1 MVFLIGKSGSWNVAG
16 GLDVPT
22 SGEILIKGRSSAT
35 FKGSDFD
42 SYRNTFVG
50 FVFQEYNI
58 LNEFSVE
65 DNIAL
70 ALQLQGKP
78 KDKKIAKLLEDVDLA
93 RYAKY
98 FIRWPKTKN
107 FHSKSFN

>member
-1 MVFLIGKSGSWNVAG
+1 MRGKNKMLEVRNLTKIYKTKESVETIALNSVSLKFPETGMVFLIGKSGSGNVAG

-22 SGEILIKGRSSAT
+22 SGEILIKWRSSAT

-58 LNEFSVE
+58 
-65 DNIAL
+65 
-70 ALQLQGKP
+70 
-78 KDKKIAKLLEDVDLA
+78 
-93 RYAKY
+93 
-98 FIRWPKTKN
+98 
-107 FHSKSFN
+107 

>member
-1 MVFLIGKSGSWNVAG
+1 MSLIEIKDVHKTFDNFDVLKGINLNIEKGQVVTIIGSSGSGKSTLLNVAG

-58 LNEFSVE
+58 LN
-65 DNIAL
+65 
-70 ALQLQGKP
+70 
-78 KDKKIAKLLEDVDLA
+78 
-93 RYAKY
+93 
-98 FIRWPKTKN
+98 
-107 FHSKSFN
+107 

>member
-1 MVFLIGKSGSWNVAG
+1 MSLIEIKDVHKTFDNFDVLKGINLNIEKGQVVTIIGSSGSGKSTLLNVAG
-16 GLDVPT
+16 GLDVST

-58 LNEFSVE
+58 LN
-65 DNIAL
+65 
-70 ALQLQGKP
+70 
-78 KDKKIAKLLEDVDLA
+78 
-93 RYAKY
+93 
-98 FIRWPKTKN
+98 
-107 FHSKSFN
+107 

>member
-1 MVFLIGKSGSWNVAG
+1 MRVKNKMLEVRNLTKIYKTKESIETIALNSVSLKFPETGMVFLIGKSGSTLLNVAG

-22 SGEILIKGRSSAT
+22 SGEILIKWRSSAT

-58 LNEFSVE
+58 LN
-65 DNIAL
+65 
-70 ALQLQGKP
+70 
-78 KDKKIAKLLEDVDLA
+78 
-93 RYAKY
+93 
-98 FIRWPKTKN
+98 
-107 FHSKSFN
+107 